1 MLGGKNRTGQ
11 DLRSLSLSGVLHA
24 KPVGFFTDLTQ
35 HSVSSAKK
43 KDLFFFKK
51 SFDFYQRE
59 MSSNN
64 NRVWNED
71 DKAIVASLLG
81 KKALDYLL
89 SNSVPNANL
98 LMTVGSDDNLQNK
111 LSDLV
116 ETPNSS
122 NFSWNYAIFWQV
134 SRSKSGDL
142 VLCWGDGSCREPK
155 DGEKSEMMR
164 MLSMGREEETHQTL
178 RKRVLQKLHALF
190 GGLDDEEDNCA
201 LVLDRVT
208 DTEMFLLASM
218 YFSFPR
224 GQGGPGKCFHSSH
237 PVWLSDLVNSGSDYC
252 VRSFLAKSAGIQTVV
267 LVPTD
272 IGVVELGSTSCL
284 PHSDDSIS
292 SIRSSFS
299 SPPPPPP
306 VRVVL
311 PVVVADDNSSSKIF
325 GKDLHTSPAF
335 LHHHQQQQHNRQFR
349 EKLTVRKMDDRVP
362 KRLDGNRFMFSN
374 PSTAPTWIPPRTNNN
389 SVTAEA
395 PSREDFKFL
404 PLQQSSSS
412 SHRLLPPAQMQ
423 IDFSGASSRASE
435 THSDGGGG
443 ADWAD
448 LVGGADESGG
458 DNRPRKRGRRPAN
471 GRVEALNH
479 VEAERQRREK
489 LNQRFYALRSVV
501 PNISKMDKASL
512 LGDAVSYINELYA
525 KLKVMEAERE
535 RLGYSSNPHLC
546 LEQPGINVQTAG
558 EDVAVTV
565 SCPLD
570 SHPASRIFHAFEEAK
585 VEVINSKLEVPQDLV
600 LHTFVVKSE
609 EVTKEK
615 LISALSRE
623 QSSSV
628 QSRTSSG
635 R

>member
-1 MLGGKNRTGQ
+1 M
-11 DLRSLSLSGVLHA
+11 
-24 KPVGFFTDLTQ
+24 
-35 HSVSSAKK
+35 
-43 KDLFFFKK
+43 
-51 SFDFYQRE
+51 
-59 MSSNN
+59 SNN
-64 NRVWNED
+64 NNNNNNNSSSVWNED

-155 DGEKSEMMR
+155 DGERSEMMR

-190 GGLDDEEDNCA
+190 GGLDDEEDSCA

-224 GQGGPGKCFHSSH
+224 GQGGPGKCFHSSQ

-284 PHSDDSIS
+284 PHSDESLS
-292 SIRSSFS
+292 SIRLSFS

-306 VRVVL
+306 PPPVRL
-311 PVVVADDNSSSKIF
+311 PVVVANHNDDNSSSKIF
-325 GKDLHTSPAF
+325 GKDLHSSSGF
-335 LHHHQQQQHNRQFR
+335 LHQQQHRQFR
-349 EKLTVRKMDDRVP
+349 EKLTVRKMDDNRVP
-362 KRLDGNRFMFSN
+362 KRLDGNNNRFMFSN
-374 PSTAPTWIPPRTNNN
+374 PITTMTTSTWIPP
-389 SVTAEA
+389 EA

-404 PLQQSSSS
+404 PLQQTSSS

-423 IDFSGASSRASE
+423 IDFSGASSRPSDNN
-435 THSDGGGG
+435 SDGGGG
-443 ADWAD
+443 GGGGGGDWSD
-448 LVGGADESGG
+448 LVGGVDESGG

-471 GRVEALNH
+471 GRAEALNH

-535 RLGYSSNPHLC
+535 KLGYSSNPLIC
-546 LEQPGINVQTAG
+546 LEPPAVNVQTAG

-565 SCPLD
+565 NCSLD

-585 VEVINSKLEVPQDLV
+585 VEVINAKLEVPQDVV
-600 LHTFVVKSE
+600 LHTFVIKSE

-623 QSSSV
+623 QSGSV

>member
-1 MLGGKNRTGQ
+1 MNI
-11 DLRSLSLSGVLHA
+11 SGV
-24 KPVGFFTDLTQ
+24 
-35 HSVSSAKK
+35 
-43 KDLFFFKK
+43 
-51 SFDFYQRE
+51 
-59 MSSNN
+59 
-64 NRVWNED
+64 VWNED

-81 KKALDYLL
+81 KRALDYLL

-116 ETPNSS
+116 ERPNAS
-122 NFSWNYAIFWQV
+122 NFSWNYAIFWQI

-155 DGEKSEMMR
+155 EGEKSEIVR
-164 MLSMGREEETHQTL
+164 ILSMGREEETHQTM
-178 RKRVLQKLHALF
+178 RKSVLQKLHALF
-190 GGLDDEEDNCA
+190 GGLEEDNCA
-201 LVLDRVT
+201 LGLDRVT

-224 GQGGPGKCFHSSH
+224 GEGGPGKCFDSGK

-272 IGVVELGSTSCL
+272 IGVVEFGSTRCL
-284 PHSDDSIS
+284 PESEESMR
-292 SIRSSFS
+292 SIRSLFS
-299 SPPPPPP
+299 SP
-306 VRVVL
+306 VRVLATTTAPL
-311 PVVVADDNSSSKIF
+311 PVVVVAENNDDNRTVNASKIF
-325 GKDLHTSPAF
+325 GKELHSSSF
-335 LHHHQQQQHNRQFR
+335 LHHHHQTQYQQPPQQQQQHRQFR
-349 EKLTVRKMDDRVP
+349 EKLTVRKMDDRAP
-362 KRLDGNRFMFSN
+362 KRVDVYPSNGNRYMFPN
-374 PSTAPTWIPPRTNNN
+374 PSTNNNNTLLSPTWVQPETYTRTTNN
-389 SVTAEA
+389 VKEV
-395 PSREDFKFL
+395 PSTEDFKFL
-404 PLQQSSSS
+404 PLQQSSSQ
-412 SHRLLPPAQMQ
+412 RLLPPAQMQ

-435 THSDGGGG
+435 NNSDGEG
-443 ADWAD
+443 AEWAD
-448 LVGGADESGG
+448 VVGGEESGN
-458 DNRPRKRGRRPAN
+458 NRPRKRGRRPAN
-471 GRVEALNH
+471 GRAEALNH

-512 LGDAVSYINELYA
+512 LGDAVSYINELHA

-535 RLGYSSNPHLC
+535 RLGYSANPPIS
-546 LEQPGINVQTAG
+546 LEPDINVQTSG
-558 EDVAVTV
+558 EDVTV
-565 SCPLD
+565 RVNCPLD

-585 VEVINSKLEVPQDLV
+585 VEVINSNLEVSQDTV
-600 LHTFVVKSE
+600 LHTFVIKSE
-609 EVTKEK
+609 ELTKEK
-615 LISALSRE
+615 LISAFSRE

>member
-1 MLGGKNRTGQ
+1 M
-11 DLRSLSLSGVLHA
+11 
-24 KPVGFFTDLTQ
+24 
-35 HSVSSAKK
+35 
-43 KDLFFFKK
+43 
-51 SFDFYQRE
+51 
-59 MSSNN
+59 NN
-64 NRVWNED
+64 SRVWNED

-81 KKALDYLL
+81 KRALDYLL

-224 GQGGPGKCFHSSH
+224 GEGGPGKCFHSAQ
-237 PVWLSDLVNSGSDYC
+237 PVWLSDLVNSASDYC

-306 VRVVL
+306 PPPPPVRVV
-311 PVVVADDNSSSKIF
+311 VANQNDDSSSKIF
-325 GKDLHTSPAF
+325 GKDLHASSGF
-335 LHHHQQQQHNRQFR
+335 LHHHQQQHNRQFR

-374 PSTAPTWIPPRTNNN
+374 PNNNNNTLLSPTWIPPPRTANN
-389 SVTAEA
+389 SVTEA

-412 SHRLLPPAQMQ
+412 HHRLLPPAQMQ

-435 THSDGGGG
+435 TNSDGGG
-443 ADWAD
+443 AEWTD
-448 LVGGADESGG
+448 LVGADESGG

-471 GRVEALNH
+471 GRAEALNH

-525 KLKVMEAERE
+525 KLKVMETERE
-535 RLGYSSNPHLC
+535 RLGYSSNNPLIC
-546 LEQPGINVQTAG
+546 LEPPAVNVQTAG

-565 SCPLD
+565 NCPLD
-570 SHPASRIFHAFEEAK
+570 CHPASRIFHAFEEAK
-585 VEVINSKLEVPQDLV
+585 VEVINSKLEVPQDIV
-600 LHTFVVKSE
+600 LHTFVIKSE

>member
-1 MLGGKNRTGQ
+1 M
-11 DLRSLSLSGVLHA
+11 
-24 KPVGFFTDLTQ
+24 
-35 HSVSSAKK
+35 
-43 KDLFFFKK
+43 
-51 SFDFYQRE
+51 
-59 MSSNN
+59 SNN
-64 NRVWNED
+64 NNSRVWNED

-81 KKALDYLL
+81 KRALDYLL

-190 GGLDDEEDNCA
+190 GGLDEEEDNCA

-224 GQGGPGKCFHSSH
+224 GEGGPGKCFHSAK
-237 PVWLSDLVNSGSDYC
+237 PVWLSDLVNSASDYC

-284 PHSDDSIS
+284 PLSDDSIL

-299 SPPPPPP
+299 TPPPPPP
-306 VRVVL
+306 PPSVRVSL
-311 PVVVADDNSSSKIF
+311 PVVVAANQNDDSSSKIF
-325 GKDLHTSPAF
+325 GNSSSGFLH
-335 LHHHQQQQHNRQFR
+335 HHHQQQHRQFR

-362 KRLDGNRFMFSN
+362 KRLDGNRFMFSSPN
-374 PSTAPTWIPPRTNNN
+374 NATLLSPTWIPPPRTNK
-389 SVTAEA
+389 SVSEA

-404 PLQQSSSS
+404 PLQQSSS

-423 IDFSGASSRASE
+423 IDFSGASSRASDNN
-435 THSDGGGG
+435 SDGGGG
-443 ADWAD
+443 GGAEWAD
-448 LVGGADESGG
+448 LVGADESGG

-471 GRVEALNH
+471 GRAEALNH

-525 KLKVMEAERE
+525 KVKVMEAERE
-535 RLGYSSNPHLC
+535 RLGYSSNPLIC
-546 LEQPGINVQTAG
+546 LEPPAVNVQTAG

-565 SCPLD
+565 NCPLD
-570 SHPASRIFHAFEEAK
+570 CHPASRIFHAFEEAK
-585 VEVINSKLEVPQDLV
+585 VEVINSKLEVPQDIV
-600 LHTFVVKSE
+600 LHTFVIKSE

-615 LISALSRE
+615 LILALSRE